1 MTATLT
7 NGAPDVDRTHRISS
21 IDFAV
26 ANPDRVTVN
35 ACDDHE
41 WVVYRGLRRLQFF
54 STFAEA
60 IRFADKVARSNV
72 VQFPIRDTPE
82 VAA

>member
-7 NGAPDVDRTHRISS
+7 NGAPNVDRTHRISS

-26 ANPDRVTVN
+26 ANPNRVTVN
-35 ACDDHE
+35 ACDDGE
-41 WVVYRGLRRLQFF
+41 WVVYRGLLRIRFF

-60 IRFADKVARSNV
+60 IRFADLVARSNV
-72 VQFPIRDTPE
+72 IQFPTTNAEKRT
-82 VAA
+82 A